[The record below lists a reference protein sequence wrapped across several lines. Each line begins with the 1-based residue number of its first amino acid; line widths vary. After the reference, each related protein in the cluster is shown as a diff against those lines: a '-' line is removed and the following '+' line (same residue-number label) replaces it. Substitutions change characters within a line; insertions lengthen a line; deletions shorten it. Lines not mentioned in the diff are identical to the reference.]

1 MRNLLARSVA
11 LVAAGGAAWV
21 SLSAANAP
29 RPGIDWPTYRGI
41 QAAGISEGKPMPT
54 SWSLPEKKGI
64 KWSAPIAG
72 LGHSSPIIWGDSLC
86 VTTAISGRA
95 DAGLKPGL
103 YGDVVSVIDDAPHTW
118 KLICLNKRDGKVA
131 FERTLHTGVPKI
143 KRHTKSTH
151 ASSTLATD
159 GTYIVAMLG
168 SEGLYAY
175 DMKGTQIW
183 KKDLGVLD
191 SGWSMDKTA
200 QWAFGSSPIIH
211 NDTIILQADVQTGSF
226 LGAFD
231 LKTGNEKWRTPR
243 ADLPTWGTPTI
254 IQVNGQTQIVVNGY
268 KHIGAYDFA
277 TGKEIWKLTG
287 GGDIPVP
294 TPIVGDGLIYI
305 TNAHGMMSPI
315 YAIKTTASGD
325 ISLKAGETSNAG
337 VAWSYPRDGGYLITP
352 VLYRGILYVMKS
364 NGAFAAFDAKTGE
377 KLYTDRVGNGTTA
390 FTASPVAAD
399 GKIYFSSE
407 EGDTFVVEAGKTFKL
422 LSTNPTGEIIMATP
436 AISEGVIYIRTAK
449 QIIAVQ

>member
-1 MRNLLARSVA
+1 MRFSKSIGAAL
-11 LVAAGGAAWV
+11 LVAAAVQFSLLAADP
-21 SLSAANAP
+21 A
-29 RPGIDWPTYRGI
+29 RPGVDWPTYRGI
-41 QAAGISEGKPMPT
+41 QATGVSEGRPVPT
-54 SWSLPEKKGI
+54 TWSLPGKTGI
-64 KWSAPIAG
+64 KWQAPIAG

-103 YGDVVSVIDDAPHTW
+103 YGDVASVNDDTPHTW
-118 KLICLNKRDGKVA
+118 KLVCLNKQNGRVA
-131 FERTLHTGVPKI
+131 FERTLNNGVPKI

-159 GTYIVAMLG
+159 GSYIVAMLG
-168 SEGLYAY
+168 SEGLFAF
-175 DMKGTQIW
+175 DMKGTQLW

-191 SGWSMDKTA
+191 SGWFMDKTA

-211 NDTIILQADVQTGSF
+211 EGTVILQADVQQGAF

-243 ADLPTWGTPTI
+243 ADVPTWGTPTI
-254 IQVNGQTQIVVNGY
+254 VQVNGRPQVIVNGW

-277 TGKEIWKLTG
+277 TGKEIWKLAG

-305 TNAHGMMSPI
+305 TNAHGPMAPI
-315 YAIKTTASGD
+315 YAIRTTATGD
-325 ISLKAGETSNAG
+325 ISLKTGETSNAHI
-337 VAWSYPRDGGYLITP
+337 AWSYPRDGGYLITP
-352 VLYRGILYVMKS
+352 ILYRGILYVVKS
-364 NGAFAAFDAKTGE
+364 NGAFQALDAKTGE
-377 KLYTDRVGNGTTA
+377 RIYQDRLGSGTTA

-422 LSTNPTGEIIMATP
+422 LATNPTGEIIMATP
-436 AISEGVIYIRTAK
+436 AISEGVLFIRTAK
-449 QIIAVQ
+449 QIVAVGR

>member
-41 QAAGISEGKPMPT
+41 QAAGISEGKPTPT
-54 SWSLPEKKGI
+54 SWSLPEKKGV

-103 YGDVVSVIDDAPHTW
+103 YGDVVSVIDDTPHTW

-175 DMKGTQIW
+175 
-183 KKDLGVLD
+183 
-191 SGWSMDKTA
+191 
-200 QWAFGSSPIIH
+200 
-211 NDTIILQADVQTGSF
+211 
-226 LGAFD
+226 
-231 LKTGNEKWRTPR
+231 
-243 ADLPTWGTPTI
+243 
-254 IQVNGQTQIVVNGY
+254 
-268 KHIGAYDFA
+268 
-277 TGKEIWKLTG
+277 
-287 GGDIPVP
+287 
-294 TPIVGDGLIYI
+294 
-305 TNAHGMMSPI
+305 
-315 YAIKTTASGD
+315 
-325 ISLKAGETSNAG
+325 
-337 VAWSYPRDGGYLITP
+337 
-352 VLYRGILYVMKS
+352 
-364 NGAFAAFDAKTGE
+364 
-377 KLYTDRVGNGTTA
+377 
-390 FTASPVAAD
+390 
-399 GKIYFSSE
+399 
-407 EGDTFVVEAGKTFKL
+407 
-422 LSTNPTGEIIMATP
+422 
-436 AISEGVIYIRTAK
+436 
-449 QIIAVQ
+449 

>member
-1 MRNLLARSVA
+1 MRFLKSIGAAL
-11 LVAAGGAAWV
+11 LVAAAVQFSLLAADP
-21 SLSAANAP
+21 A
-29 RPGIDWPTYRGI
+29 RPGVDWPTYRGI
-41 QAAGISEGKPMPT
+41 QATGVSEGRPVPT
-54 SWSLPEKKGI
+54 TWSLPGKTGI
-64 KWSAPIAG
+64 KWQAPIAG

-103 YGDVVSVIDDAPHTW
+103 YGDVASVNDDTPHTW
-118 KLICLNKRDGKVA
+118 KLVCLNKQNGRVA
-131 FERTLHTGVPKI
+131 FERTLNSGVPKI

-159 GTYIVAMLG
+159 GSYIVAMLG
-168 SEGLYAY
+168 SEGLFAF
-175 DMKGTQIW
+175 DMKGTQLW

-191 SGWSMDKTA
+191 SGWFNDKTA

-211 NDTIILQADVQTGSF
+211 EGTIILQADVQQGAF

-243 ADLPTWGTPTI
+243 ADVPTWGTPTI
-254 IQVNGQTQIVVNGY
+254 VQVNGRPQIIVNGW

-277 TGKEIWKLTG
+277 TGKEIWKLAG

-305 TNAHGMMSPI
+305 TNAHGPMAPI
-315 YAIKTTASGD
+315 YAIRTTATGD
-325 ISLKAGETSNAG
+325 ISLKAGETSNAHI
-337 VAWSYPRDGGYLITP
+337 AWSYPRDGGYLITP
-352 VLYRGILYVMKS
+352 ILYRGILYVMKS
-364 NGAFAAFDAKTGE
+364 NGAFQALDAKTGE
-377 KLYTDRVGNGTTA
+377 RIYQDRLGSGTTA

-407 EGDTFVVEAGKTFKL
+407 EGDTFVVEAGRTFKL
-422 LSTNPTGEIIMATP
+422 LATNPTGEIIMATP
-436 AISEGVIYIRTAK
+436 AISEGVLFIRTAK
-449 QIIAVQ
+449 QIVAVGR

>member
-1 MRNLLARSVA
+1 MRKTISICVA
-11 LVAAGGAAWV
+11 LVAAAAGHL

-41 QAAGISEGKPMPT
+41 QAAGISEGKPAPT
-54 SWSLPEKKGI
+54 SWSLPENKGI
-64 KWSAPIAG
+64 KWAAPIAG

-86 VTTAISGRA
+86 VTTAISGLA
-95 DAGLKPGL
+95 DAGLRPGL
-103 YGDVVSVIDDAPHTW
+103 YGDVKSVTDDTPHEW
-118 KLICLNKRDGKVA
+118 KLICLDKRTGKVA
-131 FERTLHTGVPKI
+131 FERTLHKGVPAI

-159 GTYIVAMLG
+159 GSYIVAMLG
-168 SEGLYAY
+168 TEGLFAF

-191 SGWSMDKTA
+191 SGWFMDKTA
-200 QWAFGSSPIIH
+200 QWAFGSSPVIH
-211 NDTIILQADVQTGSF
+211 DDTIILQADVQQGSF

-231 LKTGNEKWRTPR
+231 LKTGKEKWRTAR
-243 ADLPTWGTPTI
+243 TDVPTWGTPTI
-254 IQVNGQTQIVVNGY
+254 VQVAGKPQIIVNGW

-277 TGKEIWKLTG
+277 TGKEIWKLVG

-294 TPIVGDGLIYI
+294 TPILGDGLIYI
-305 TNAHGMMSPI
+305 TNAHGPMSPI
-315 YAIKTTASGD
+315 YAIKTTATGD
-325 ISLKAGETSNAG
+325 ITLKKDETSNEH

-377 KLYTDRVGNGTTA
+377 KLYQDRAGNGATA

-407 EGDTFVVEAGKTFKL
+407 EGDTYVVEAGKTFKL

-436 AISEGVIYIRTAK
+436 AISEGVLFIRTAK
-449 QIIAVQ
+449 RIVAIGQ